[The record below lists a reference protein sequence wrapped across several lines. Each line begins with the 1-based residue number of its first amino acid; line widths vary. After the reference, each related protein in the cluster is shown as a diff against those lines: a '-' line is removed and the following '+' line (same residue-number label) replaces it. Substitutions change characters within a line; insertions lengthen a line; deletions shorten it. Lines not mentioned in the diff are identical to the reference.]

1 MVQYGLFYSNTS
13 LNIRFTCVCILC
25 VISSPS
31 SFFEVLLSKDVTSW
45 RAEDHHMFLHIQL
58 CSTKDDLRMN
68 CRETRQGRLNMFLN
82 VQANYFFFMNKNESS
97 DIAAELW
104 FFYLYCQEFYSFL
117 EYAHLTQKI
126 YQVGIYSCIQH
137 PVRHCCY

>member
-68 CRETRQGRLNMFLN
+68 CRETMTGQVKYVLKCSSQF
-82 VQANYFFFMNKNESS
+82 FFFMNKNESS
-97 DIAAELW
+97 DIAAELC
-104 FFYLYCQEFYSFL
+104 FFFLYYQEFYSFL

-126 YQVGIYSCIQH
+126 YQVGIYSRI
-137 PVRHCCY
+137 